1 MLEPD
6 QILVIYD
13 GGCGFCSQVV
23 DSMRRSDWREAM
35 VFLPSQT
42 PGLLE
47 AAGLSEEDAA
57 QTVLVLSPGGRTWK
71 EFGAV
76 AAVLDELFPVGLP
89 ILRGISLVPGLR
101 HLGNAGYRLVARN
114 RGRFGSTPPDL
125 SLAGPPTLDAATL
138 QEIERRR
145 LADRMPTALPPRMVD

>member
-13 GGCGFCSQVV
+13 GSCGFCSQVV
-23 DSMRRSDWREAM
+23 DSLRRRDWREAM
-35 VFLPSQT
+35 AFFPSQT

-47 AAGLSEEDAA
+47 AAGLTEEEAA
-57 QTVLVLSPGGRTWK
+57 QTVLVFSPGGRTWK

-101 HLGNAGYRLVARN
+101 QIGNAGYRLVARN
-114 RGRFGSTPPDL
+114 RGKLGSTPPAL
-125 SLAGPPTLDAATL
+125 SLQDPPVLDAATL

-145 LADRMPTALPPRMVD
+145 LAVRMPTALPPRVVD